1 MQFSQHHPGSLS
13 DPGLER
19 KIAGQAK
26 TTRKLVIYDWET
38 GIFAPWYVALRCEE
52 ECYRASRFGR
62 SLTLLYVQPGS
73 ESDEWAI
80 TGQLADW
87 LLWKMRRSDIGAHL
101 GHGCFVVLMTET
113 DLEHAG
119 TVVRR
124 LQWAIP
130 QAETSLSSY
139 PEDGKTFE
147 ELLAAARERL
157 GSTSQLAA

>member
-1 MQFSQHHPGSLS
+1 MQFFQRHPGSQN

-19 KIAGQAK
+19 KIAWQAEAA
-26 TTRKLVIYDWET
+26 RVLAIYDRET
-38 GIFAPWYVALRCEE
+38 GLLAPWYVALRCEE

-62 SLTLLYVQPGS
+62 PLTLLYVQPGS
-73 ESDEWAI
+73 ESDEWAASA
-80 TGQLADW
+80 QLADW
-87 LLWKMRRSDIGAHL
+87 LLRKMRRSDIGAHL

-157 GSTSQLAA
+157 DSTSQLAA